1 MTIAERIQLHRLGY
15 SKDEIAELAAAGY
28 DPAGLEDPQQ
38 SPEPAQQPEQ
48 EPEQAQQPEP
58 EPIPQTADLSEIRA
72 ALEKLTAAIQGA
84 NIQQARQPQ
93 APDPEADLT
102 KVFDSIYK

>member
-15 SKDEIAELAAAGY
+15 SKEEIAELAAAGY
-28 DPAGLEDPQQ
+28 DPAGLEDQH
-38 SPEPAQQPEQ
+38 EPEQ
-48 EPEQAQQPEP
+48 EPQQAPEQEPQQAPEQDSA
-58 EPIPQTADLSEIRA
+58 PQPVDLTEIRA

-93 APDPEADLT
+93 APDPDADLT

>member
-15 SKDEIAELAAAGY
+15 SKEEIAELAAAGY
-28 DPAGLEDPQQ
+28 DPAGLEDQQ
-38 SPEPAQQPEQ
+38 EPEQ
-48 EPEQAQQPEP
+48 EPQQAPEQEPQQAPEQAPA
-58 EPIPQTADLSEIRA
+58 PQSVDLTEIRA

-93 APDPEADLT
+93 APDPDADLT

>member
-15 SKDEIAELAAAGY
+15 TKEEIADLAAAGY
-28 DPAGLEDPQQ
+28 DPAGLE
-38 SPEPAQQPEQ
+38 EP
-48 EPEQAQQPEP
+48 QQPEP
-58 EPIPQTADLSEIRA
+58 EQPEPEQPAQLEQPAQPEYLTEIRT

-84 NIQQARQPQ
+84 NIQQARQPP
-93 APDPEADLT
+93 APDPDADLA